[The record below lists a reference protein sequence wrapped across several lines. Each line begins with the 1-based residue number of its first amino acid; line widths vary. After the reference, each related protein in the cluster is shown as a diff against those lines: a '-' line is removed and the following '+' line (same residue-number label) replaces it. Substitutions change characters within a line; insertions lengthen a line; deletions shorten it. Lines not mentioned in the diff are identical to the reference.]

1 MKTVQQGIEKQG
13 IGRSKLTGNWG
24 GLMQLGRTQFGWG
37 RVTAALAV
45 VCLGVSVAGA
55 QGPGGDIG
63 PGMGPHRPPMERA
76 MGPWGGGPGGL
87 HGDHGRWWNDTR
99 LVEKYKLTE
108 TQRKAMDDIY
118 QQHRLTLVDLHATLE
133 KQELQMEPLIKA
145 DQPDEGK
152 ILSQIDRV
160 AQARAELEKANA
172 RMLLGIRKELTPEQW
187 KQLAADRAARRE
199 GHGGPDGPRHQL
211 QHRGGPGTPPPD
223 GQGGPVGGGPGADGP
238 GADGPSEME

>member
-1 MKTVQQGIEKQG
+1 MRLGAKRFG
-13 IGRSKLTGNWG
+13 
-24 GLMQLGRTQFGWG
+24 LGR
-37 RVTAALAV
+37 VAAALAV
-45 VCLGVSVAGA
+45 VCLGVSGVWA
-55 QGPGGDIG
+55 QGPGDG
-63 PGMGPHRPPMERA
+63 PGMEPHRPPMERA
-76 MGPWGGGPGGL
+76 MGPGGL

-99 LVEKYKLTE
+99 LVEKYKLTD

-133 KQELQMEPLIKA
+133 KQELEMEPLIKA

-199 GHGGPDGPRHQL
+199 GHGAGPGPEGQRHQW
-211 QHRGGPGTPPPD
+211 RKPGGPAGAPPPD
-223 GQGGPVGGGPGADGP
+223 GAGAPAGGGPGADGP
-238 GADGPSEME
+238 GEME